1 MPRAA
6 DLSTPSTSGGSHFGE
21 TLTYQPGRG
30 GRSEPSSS
38 GALGAGLPGN
48 PIGHRSEGNPGDS
61 RGRQEQPGLRL
72 RSSDSESESDSRSD
86 DPSEKGRPSSV
97 TSTDGREDYPQ
108 DEDTVCAYD
117 SLTSW
122 VRSFHK
128 LPSPEPVQ
136 TPRELTGFEQQSH
149 VPQETKTPMYLPYS
163 EATRARL
170 MKTNTKLK
178 AGCLDSVK
186 GQKLFGV
193 RTTTR
198 RKFYDSC
205 EGFPSSSDHT
215 QRWEPL

>member
-30 GRSEPSSS
+30 GRSEPSFP
-38 GALGAGLPGN
+38 GALGTGLPGN
-48 PIGHRSEGNPGDS
+48 PIGHRSEGNPGGS
-61 RGRQEQPGLRL
+61 RRRQEQPGLRP
-72 RSSDSESESDSRSD
+72 RSSDSESDADSHAGD
-86 DPSEKGRPSSV
+86 KSENGGPISLA
-97 TSTDGREDYPQ
+97 STDGREDYPQ
-108 DEDTVCAYD
+108 DEDAVYSYE
-117 SLTSW
+117 SLISW
-122 VRSFHK
+122 VRDFHK

-136 TPRELTGFEQQSH
+136 TPRELTGFEQHSQI
-149 VPQETKTPMYLPYS
+149 PQETRTPTFLPYS

-170 MKTNTKLK
+170 RKTNAKLK

-193 RTTTR
+193 RTSTK
-198 RKFYDSC
+198 RKFYDVC